1 MNYKLAGQA
10 RAATALP
17 PPPPMAAQECSPC
30 FQKPNNQGPP
40 QVPPRPRQAWYHILL
55 ARAAQLHA
63 QDGHGDQPQHVGE
76 HQLLVDAEVEPGV
89 VGEQRGGLALGG
101 EEEREDADHRRHAR
115 HVVRRLPVCKDMDL
129 L

>member
-17 PPPPMAAQECSPC
+17 PPPPMAAQECYRC
-30 FQKPNNQGPP
+30 FQEPNNQGPP
-40 QVPPRPRQAWYHILL
+40 QVPPRPRQAWYHILR

-76 HQLLVDAEVEPGV
+76 HQLLVD
-89 VGEQRGGLALGG
+89 
-101 EEEREDADHRRHAR
+101 
-115 HVVRRLPVCKDMDL
+115 
-129 L
+129 